1 MRLFTIILIL
11 FSITSCQT
19 NKKEEKKELETV
31 VEKEIAINT
40 EDLKKEIN
48 TTMDKWH
55 KAAAEA
61 DEEVFFGIMDS
72 SCIYLGTDATERWTK
87 QEFYDWGLK
96 HFQGESA
103 WSFTANWRNI
113 YFTDNNNYAWFE
125 ESLATWMGECR
136 GSGVLKRINNGWKL
150 VHYNLAVTIDNDKIK
165 GFIELVNQ

>member
-1 MRLFTIILIL
+1 MKLFTILLLL
-11 FSITSCQT
+11 FSVVSC
-19 NKKEEKKELETV
+19 NNDKKESKPESKTEKVSLTSKDQLT
-31 VEKEIAINT
+31 N
-40 EDLKKEIN
+40 EIN
-48 TTMDKWH
+48 STMDKWH

-61 DEEVFFGIMDS
+61 DEDIFFGIMDS

-103 WSFTANWRNI
+103 WSFTSNWRNI

-136 GSGVLKRINNGWKL
+136 GSGVLKRINNEWKL

-165 GFIELVNQ
+165 GFIDLVSE